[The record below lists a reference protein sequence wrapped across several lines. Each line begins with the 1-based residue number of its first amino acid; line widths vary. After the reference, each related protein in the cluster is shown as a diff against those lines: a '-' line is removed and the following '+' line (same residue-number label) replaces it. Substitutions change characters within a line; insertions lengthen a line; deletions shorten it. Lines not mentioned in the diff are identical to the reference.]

1 MKNKIYTKVAILVIL
16 TMLCSFSI
24 SYGKTNSYILNDE
37 YIFEVTED
45 IPARAYVNIL
55 VGKMDATTYSDGN
68 MKISPF
74 PNEIKE
80 DEFGNKMLRYTHSSL
95 AEKKG
100 DKFVVS
106 IEKHIKTNDKQVRY
120 DTNLIKET
128 ITKYLSATP
137 KIESNNQYIIAKAE
151 ELTKDCETDYDKM
164 KNIFEYVN
172 MYLTYDT
179 SSTYRNKGALSALLT
194 GRGVCEEYVTLFI
207 SLCRACDIPARAVT
221 GYHADPLVLGQ
232 KTESI
237 SMYHTWPE
245 VYIEGQGWVPLE
257 ITAEYYVN
265 GKKEVYWPGFLSLG
279 DQTKYV
285 VEGLYNSEA
294 NEIEWYGVNFDE
306 YNKYITLT
314 EEKYFLDINEHWA
327 KTYIE
332 NLYKNKIINGYE
344 DGTFLPDNNVTRAE
358 YICMLSRTLKQMK
371 MEFLEVEDIYYT
383 TDFEDNWVK
392 EDYDNLM
399 KYYAFYAQDVE
410 NGAGSKTINY
420 VFGDT
425 FNMNEPIKREEVVAL
440 LAPFLKQIDEEQQ
453 DNQEDKQEKEN
464 EETMEESEEKQ
475 EETESEDKEVIEETQ
490 MQEQEQQVDEKQTSQ
505 ETVLIDIEDSKF
517 KKEIITSYIN
527 NIIVGYEDY
536 TFKPNNTITR
546 GEIATIFD
554 RMITKEK

>member
-1 MKNKIYTKVAILVIL
+1 MKNRIHTKVAILMIL
-16 TMLCSFSI
+16 TVFFSFSV
-24 SYGKTNSYILNDE
+24 SYGKTSSYILNDE
-37 YIFEVTED
+37 YVFEVTED
-45 IPARAYVNIL
+45 IPNRAYVNIL
-55 VGKMDATTYSDGN
+55 IGKMDVATYSDGSV
-68 MKISPF
+68 KISPF
-74 PNEIKE
+74 PNEVKE
-80 DEFGNKMLRYTHSSL
+80 DEFGNKFLRYTYSSL

-106 IEKHIKTNDKQVRY
+106 IEKNIKTNDKQVRY
-120 DTNLIKET
+120 DTNLIKKT

-137 KIESNNQYIIAKAE
+137 KIESDNQYIIAKAKE
-151 ELTKDCETDYDKM
+151 ITKDCESEYDKM
-164 KNIFEYVN
+164 KKIFEYVN
-172 MYLTYDT
+172 LYLTYDT
-179 SSTYRNKGALSALLT
+179 STTYRNKGALSALLT

-221 GYHADPLVLGQ
+221 GYHADSLVLGE

-285 VEGLYNSEA
+285 VEGVYNSEA
-294 NEIEWYGVNFDE
+294 NEIEWYGVNFDD
-306 YNKYITLT
+306 YTKYITLI
-314 EEKYFLDINEHWA
+314 EEKYFLDINEHWS
-327 KTYIE
+327 KSHIE

-358 YICMLSRTLKQMK
+358 YICMLSRAVKQMK
-371 MEFLEVEDIYYT
+371 MEFLETENIYYT
-383 TDFEDNWVK
+383 VDFEDNWVK

-399 KYYAFYAQDVE
+399 KYYAFYVQDVE

-440 LAPFLKQIDEEQQ
+440 LAPFLKQIDEEE
-453 DNQEDKQEKEN
+453 NEQEQDKQ
-464 EETMEESEEKQ
+464 EEKQ
-475 EETESEDKEVIEETQ
+475 EIEKDEKQEEPKSEDEDKDIIEE
-490 MQEQEQQVDEKQTSQ
+490 MQIQEGEQQLNDKQTSQ
-505 ETVLIDIEDSKF
+505 EIVLIDIEDSKF
-517 KKEIITSYIN
+517 KEEIILSYMN

-536 TFKPNNTITR
+536 TFKPENTITR